1 MVPKILHIAKEV
13 YQKHWQ
19 FVLFL
24 IIEFF
29 IILHKQLI
37 MRRNLMK
44 IRNLSISQQ
53 YVEN

>member
-1 MVPKILHIAKEV
+1 MVPKLLLMAKEV

-19 FVLFL
+19 VVLFL

-37 MRRNLMK
+37 MRRNFVK
-44 IRNLSISQQ
+44 IRNLSINQQ